1 MNTSVQQIP
10 TSVDPQFKDTL
21 NSINSYKQFVTKI
34 NIRLIQLN
42 ELGANPPLKLWDNQA
57 TKVSIKK
64 DYLEYINSLNNRTF
78 TPTQKAILDKM
89 PDIFEEHNKNLE
101 LSKIESSINKKAKIE
116 FCEMQPGDVKNTYAD
131 IKHSKKLLGYE
142 PKTSISNGIP
152 LFIDWYKEYKGI
164 QK

>member
-64 DYLEYINSLNNRTF
+64 I
-78 TPTQKAILDKM
+78 I
-89 PDIFEEHNKNLE
+89 
-101 LSKIESSINKKAKIE
+101 
-116 FCEMQPGDVKNTYAD
+116 
-131 IKHSKKLLGYE
+131 
-142 PKTSISNGIP
+142 
-152 LFIDWYKEYKGI
+152 
-164 QK
+164 